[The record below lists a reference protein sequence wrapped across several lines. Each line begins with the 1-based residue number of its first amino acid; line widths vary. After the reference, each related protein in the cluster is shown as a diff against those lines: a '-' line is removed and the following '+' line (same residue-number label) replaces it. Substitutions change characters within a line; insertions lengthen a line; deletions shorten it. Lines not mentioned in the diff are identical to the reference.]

1 MPSWKIEEPPDIR
14 KIFKKLGSNEKI
26 QYISAIKTLATSE
39 DPKIHG
45 QYKQTKGCYS
55 YRLTSSFRI
64 LYDINYKEKRID
76 IISIG
81 DHKKTYGED

>member
-1 MPSWKIEEPPDIR
+1 MSSWKIEEPPDIR

-55 YRLTSSFRI
+55 YRLLVLLEYYMI
-64 LYDINYKEKRID
+64 LIIKKKE
-76 IISIG
+76 
-81 DHKKTYGED
+81 